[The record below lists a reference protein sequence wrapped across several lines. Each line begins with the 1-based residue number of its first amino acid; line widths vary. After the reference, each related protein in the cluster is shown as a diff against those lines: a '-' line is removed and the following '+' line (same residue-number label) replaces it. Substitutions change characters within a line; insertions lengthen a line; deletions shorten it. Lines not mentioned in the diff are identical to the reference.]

1 MAFTRP
7 EHQIIADLLGRM
19 EGQFLLDSKCWFGG
33 GTAIVLRLGEYRRS
47 LDLDFLCSHA
57 EGYRELRN
65 AAVRVGS
72 RAFFPV
78 EAVSARDPRIDQ
90 YGIRMFLTYRK
101 LPIKVEIVR
110 EARIDV
116 HGEMDPVLNI
126 PTLLVPDMF
135 AEKLLANADRCMD
148 RSVGY
153 RDAVDL
159 GKLIQAYGGIPDIAV
174 KKATQAYGADIARK
188 VVWVVNRLQNAQEFR
203 HMTETLQMD
212 HALAIE
218 ALDALRA
225 ECRRV
230 WPNPLDE

>member
-1 MAFTRP
+1 M
-7 EHQIIADLLGRM
+7 
-19 EGQFLLDSKCWFGG
+19 
-33 GTAIVLRLGEYRRS
+33 
-47 LDLDFLCSHA
+47 
-57 EGYRELRN
+57 
-65 AAVRVGS
+65 
-72 RAFFPV
+72 
-78 EAVSARDPRIDQ
+78 
-90 YGIRMFLTYRK
+90 
-101 LPIKVEIVR
+101 
-110 EARIDV
+110 
-116 HGEMDPVLNI
+116 
-126 PTLLVPDMF
+126 
-135 AEKLLANADRCMD
+135 
-148 RSVGY
+148 
-153 RDAVDL
+153 DL